1 MVIRGFG
8 ALCLQPMPLEQS
20 ASKLH
25 ELSVNLLPRE
35 EKAQRKSAAVDFKI
49 GDVVLPLIVLAAA
62 VLVIAGSALS
72 QRTRQAGLERSIQQV
87 DAESRALAPQIARVN
102 QLAQERAELDLRMG
116 IISKL
121 EKGRTQSVRL
131 MDELARCVPDH
142 LWLTGVSQDASNH
155 LQLEG
160 VTYSNLVVSDFMS
173 RIERSSMFSNVEL
186 AVAERGQ
193 VTDKSVVKFQVSC
206 TVNPDKGAN

>member
-1 MVIRGFG
+1 MIR
-8 ALCLQPMPLEQS
+8 
-20 ASKLH
+20 
-25 ELSVNLLPRE
+25 VNLLPRE
-35 EKAQRKSAAVDFKI
+35 EKAKRKAAASPIDFKV
-49 GDVVLPLIVLAAA
+49 GDMVMPAIVMGAAA
-62 VLVIAGSALS
+62 LVITGYTMS
-72 QRTRQAGLERSIQQV
+72 QRSRQAGLEKSIQQV
-87 DAESRALAPQIARVN
+87 EAESRALAPQIARVN

-142 LWLTGVSQDASNH
+142 LWLTGVSQDAGNH

-186 AVAERGQ
+186 AVAERGN

-206 TVNPDKGAN
+206 TVNPDKSAN